1 LFKPK
6 LITNNSNKILLKSE
20 KNRATLFN
28 DAKERADRKKE
39 NLDILIKKEKENKY
53 KFNNKTSEKYLLL
66 KFMNDISSA
75 ISDIFSNSDEI
86 NIDEFSKQNFRPY
99 LN

>member
-1 LFKPK
+1 LFKPN
-6 LITNNSNKILLKSE
+6 LIANNSNKILLKSE
-20 KNRATLFN
+20 KNRANLFN
-28 DAKERADRKKE
+28 DAKEREDRKKE
-39 NLDILIKKEKENKY
+39 NLDIAIKKEKENKY

-86 NIDEFSKQNFRPY
+86 NIEEFSKHNFRPY